1 MTDKP
6 KYSVQI
12 VRRYREL
19 DEAEG
24 FTREIVTR
32 VPINV
37 TYDEVTFTCGHK
49 WQALAG
55 LLNTLCGKAKCWIC
69 SDAWLTEAARAE
81 QRNTGKPE

>member
-1 MTDKP
+1 MTKRT
-6 KYSVQI
+6 KYSAEI
-12 VRRYREL
+12 IRRYREL

-37 TYDEVTFTCGHK
+37 TYDAVTFTCGHK

-55 LLNTLCGKAKCWIC
+55 LLNTLCGKARCWIC
-69 SDAWLTEAARAE
+69 SDAWLTEAARADE
-81 QRNTGKPE
+81 RNKGKPE